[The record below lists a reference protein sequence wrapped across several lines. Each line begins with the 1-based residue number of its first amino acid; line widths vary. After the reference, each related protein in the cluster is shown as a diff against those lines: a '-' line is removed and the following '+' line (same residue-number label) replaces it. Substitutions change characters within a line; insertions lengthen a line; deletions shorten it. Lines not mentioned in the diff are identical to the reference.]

1 MRISPKFR
9 FIDLFAGIG
18 GFHIALEKL
27 GGSCEFASEIDDR
40 ARTVYYENFGMMPF
54 GDIRQ
59 ITGPDKNDKMI
70 DLMIPDHNILAGG
83 FPCQPFSL
91 AGVSARNSLGRD
103 HGLMDK
109 TKGTLFFDICRIA
122 IIKKSDVLFLENV
135 KNLKSHDGGRTF
147 EIIKSTIE
155 NELGYKFYS
164 TVLNSESLTAQR
176 RKRLF
181 IVAFKDK
188 SRSFSF
194 PEIDGDALP
203 LKSILEKNVDE
214 SFTISDRAWAGHKR
228 RTASNKLKGNG
239 FSAFEADLEKP
250 SNTIVAR
257 YYKDGKECLVPQH
270 GKNPRMLTPRE
281 CARLQGFPEDYILH
295 KSKSAAY
302 KQFGNAV
309 TVPVVER
316 IAENILVS
324 LGLSNGRQ
332 PDTQTTLV
340 KHGSDKIKK
349 YKTGS

>member
-1 MRISPKFR
+1 MKNNAKFR

-27 GGSCEFASEIDDR
+27 GGSCQFASEIDDR
-40 ARTVYYENFGMMPF
+40 ARTVYYENFGLMPF

-59 ITGPDKNDKMI
+59 ITGPDKNDAMI
-70 DLMIPDHNILAGG
+70 DFMVPDHNILAGG

-91 AGVSARNSLGRD
+91 AGVSARNSLGRE

-122 IIKKSDVLFLENV
+122 KVKKPDVLFLENV
-135 KNLKSHDGGRTF
+135 KNLTSHDGGKTF
-147 EIIKSTIE
+147 DVIKSTIE
-155 NELGYKFYS
+155 DELDYKFYS
-164 TVLNSESLTAQR
+164 CVLNSESLTAQR

-188 SRSFSF
+188 SKNFTF
-194 PEIDGDALP
+194 PELKGEALP
-203 LKSILEKNVDE
+203 LKSILEKKVDD

-228 RTASNKLKGNG
+228 RNQSNKLKGNG
-239 FSAFEADLEKP
+239 FSAYEADLNKP

-257 YYKDGKECLVPQH
+257 YYKDGKECLVPQK

-295 KSKSAAY
+295 KYKSSAY
-302 KQFGNAV
+302 KQLGNAV
-309 TVPVVER
+309 TVPVVEK
-316 IAENILVS
+316 IADNILIS
-324 LGLSNGRQ
+324 LGLSNGWSHNRESLQ
-332 PDTQTTLV
+332 K
-340 KHGSDKIKK
+340 KHI
-349 YKTGS
+349 TP

>member
-1 MRISPKFR
+1 MRPNPKFR

-59 ITGPDKNDKMI
+59 ITGPDKNDSMV
-70 DLMIPDHNILAGG
+70 DLMIPDHQILAGG

-91 AGVSARNSLGRD
+91 AGVSARNSLGRE

-122 IIKKSDVLFLENV
+122 KIKQPEVIFLENV
-135 KNLKSHDGGRTF
+135 KNLKTHDSGRTF
-147 EIIKSTIE
+147 EVIKSTIE
-155 NELGYKFYS
+155 DELGYKFYAD
-164 TVLNSESLTAQR
+164 VLNSETLTGQR
-176 RKRLF
+176 RRRLF

-188 SRSFSF
+188 NRNFNF
-194 PEIDGDALP
+194 PDFDGPSIP
-203 LKSILEKNVDE
+203 LKSILETKVDE

-228 RTASNKLKGNG
+228 RNKTNKLKGNG
-239 FSAFEADLEKP
+239 FSAVEADLNKP
-250 SNTIVAR
+250 SNTLVAR
-257 YYKDGKECLVPQH
+257 YYKDGKECLVPQA

-309 TVPVVER
+309 TVPVVEE
-316 IAENILVS
+316 IAENILIS

-332 PDTQTTLV
+332 LDAGTTV
-340 KHGSDKIKK
+340 KK
-349 YKTGS
+349 YGSNQGQKHEA